1 LDWWEPEMRGYGRTK
16 NTTVE
21 WVPRRSRGAALIDNF
36 DWLPRGFTMLKRE
49 FRWPVLALAG
59 ATLLLCTGL
68 LSASPQDP
76 PSRDD
81 NAITTSI
88 QAKLFQDPSLK
99 TQDIHVSTK
108 DGVVTLTGTV
118 DTAEQ
123 QAAVDRIA
131 SLEPGVVKVIDSL
144 AVGEPSAPSST
155 AAPNQTPASQPAAR
169 PARSRTFGEAAQDE
183 TIPPSMTLSAGTLV
197 TVRMSQEVSTDHN
210 KPGDMFT
217 ATLDQPV
224 VVNGWV
230 VARRGQTVAGTVT
243 VVKKGGRVSGVSQ
256 LGLALNEL
264 TLVNGNQVPVRTT
277 LVQASGGP
285 SKARDAAAIGT
296 TTSLGAVIGAI
307 AGEGEGAGIGA
318 AAGAAAGVAGVLLT
332 RGRPAVIPPE
342 AQLTFRL
349 ETSASFSTVPGQAA
363 FRPVTQAD
371 YAQEALEHRPGRY
384 YPRRPPYPPCCAPP
398 VYWGYYGWP
407 AYYAPYWVSPGWY
420 YGPGFVTVFNFR
432 EHGRWHGGHER

>member
-1 LDWWEPEMRGYGRTK
+1 
-16 NTTVE
+16 
-21 WVPRRSRGAALIDNF
+21 
-36 DWLPRGFTMLKRE
+36 MLKRDLK
-49 FRWPVLALAG
+49 RWSLLALTG
-59 ATLLLCTGL
+59 AVLLFSAGL
-68 LSASPQDP
+68 LSSSPQDP

-99 TQDIHVSTK
+99 SQDIRVSTK

-144 AVGEPSAPSST
+144 SVGETSAPSS
-155 AAPNQTPASQPAAR
+155 AGAQSQTTASQPAPEPAR
-169 PARSRTFGEAAQDE
+169 PRTFGETTPQDE
-183 TIPPSMTLSAGTLV
+183 TVPPSMTLPAGTMV

-224 VVNGWV
+224 IVNGWV

-256 LGLALNEL
+256 LGVTLNEL

-277 LVQASGGP
+277 LVEASGGP

-342 AQLTFRL
+342 ARLTFRM
-349 ETSASFSTVPGQAA
+349 ESSASFSTVPGQAA

-371 YAQEALEHRPGRY
+371 YAQETLEHRPERY
-384 YPRRPPYPPCCAPP
+384 YPRRPPYPPCCPPP

-407 AYYAPYWVSPGWY
+407 AYYAPYWVRPGWY

-432 EHGRWHGGHER
+432 EHGRWHGGHGR